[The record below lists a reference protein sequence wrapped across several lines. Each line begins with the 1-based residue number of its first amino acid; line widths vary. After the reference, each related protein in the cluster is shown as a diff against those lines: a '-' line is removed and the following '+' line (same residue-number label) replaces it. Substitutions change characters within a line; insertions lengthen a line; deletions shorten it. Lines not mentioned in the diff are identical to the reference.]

1 MRARALIALASVPAL
16 AAGVVVGGVPAAAA
30 GPAPVNVVVVMTDDQ
45 RIDDMSVMPKT
56 KERLGRYGVA
66 FRRSYATF
74 PLCCPARVSYLT
86 GQYAHNHGVT
96 GNLAPEGIFDFMEDS
111 QVTSTVPYA
120 LQQAG
125 YRTAFYGK
133 YLNGYAV
140 VAKQKDGSL
149 YIPPGYD
156 DWRAGTIVGKMFEW
170 EQAIRGEVRL
180 WGSDPAD
187 YQTDVLKRQSV
198 HFIRANLDKEV
209 PFFLTI
215 SPLAAHKEGRR
226 AVIDPLHNP
235 RPAVRHRK
243 ITDDIPLRKRP
254 SFNEADVEDKP
265 NLVKDKDRLDA
276 QAREQARHSQNDRLG
291 SLLSVDD
298 LVERV
303 VAVLREER
311 ALRRTLVIF
320 TSDNGYMLGEHRLFG
335 KNTIY
340 EESARVPLLM
350 RGAGLPKDEVVRS
363 LVGTVD
369 LAPTIYDVTG
379 VAPLLPQDGV
389 SLFEVVADPAA
400 YADRELLIET
410 TRAAALRTGPYKYV
424 EIGANQGGVPEEF
437 ELYDLR
443 ADPYELNSR
452 HADPAYAGVRLQL
465 AARLAALRDCAGN
478 NCH

>member
-1 MRARALIALASVPAL
+1 VRARALIALVSVPAL
-16 AAGVVVGGVPAAAA
+16 AAGVVAGPAPVAAA
-30 GPAPVNVVVVMTDDQ
+30 GPAPVNVVVIMTDDQ
-45 RIDDMSVMPKT
+45 RLDDMSVMPKT
-56 KERLGRYGVA
+56 QEMVGERGVA

-74 PLCCPARVSYLT
+74 PLCCPARVTFLT

-96 GNLAPEGIFDFMEDS
+96 GNLAPEGIFDFMEES
-111 QVTSTVPYA
+111 QTTSTVPYA

-140 VAKQKDGSL
+140 VAKQKDGTL

-170 EQAIRGEVRL
+170 EQAVRGEPRL

-198 HFIRANLDKEV
+198 HFIRTNLDKGV

-226 AVIDPLHNP
+226 AAIDPRHNP

-243 ITDDIPLRKRP
+243 VTDDFPLRKLP
-254 SFNEADVEDKP
+254 SFNEMDVEDKP
-265 NLVKDKDRLDA
+265 NLVKGKDRLDA
-276 QAREQARHSQNDRLG
+276 EAREQARRSQNDRLG
-291 SLLSVDD
+291 SLLAVDD

-303 VAVLREER
+303 VATLREEG

-350 RGAGLPKDEVVRS
+350 RGAGLPRGEVVRS

-379 VAPLLPQDGV
+379 VAPLLPQDGAA
-389 SLFEVVADPAA
+389 LLDVVANPSS
-400 YADRELLIET
+400 YAGRELLIET
-410 TRAAALRTGPYKYV
+410 IRAAALRTGPYKYV

-452 HADPAYAGVRLQL
+452 HADPAYAAVRLQL
-465 AARLAALRDCAGN
+465 AARLAALRDCTGN
-478 NCH
+478 GCR